1 MSLKTLAA
9 QLGLSQDAIQKKS
22 ERLGLEVVDA
32 KAPIRTTTSIVVPK
46 NLPSVEE
53 ALGMLAGALQA
64 ACKPGLDK
72 VEVQRLQVVAT
83 LARTYKDIVGDYV
96 DYHGLEVELQK
107 MRENYEFWQRKTT
120 GVQAKQFFPVIPKN
134 LKKPEE
140 LCVRRFGVQVRSS
153 RTQKNICST
162 TSQKLPAEL
171 PSV

>member
-1 MSLKTLAA
+1 
-9 QLGLSQDAIQKKS
+9 
-22 ERLGLEVVDA
+22 
-32 KAPIRTTTSIVVPK
+32 
-46 NLPSVEE
+46 
-53 ALGMLAGALQA
+53 MLAGALQA

-140 LCVRRFGVQVRSS
+140 CASEDSAFRLEVVEHKKIFVLLLLKSCLLSCQCLRGS
-153 RTQKNICST
+153 
-162 TSQKLPAEL
+162 
-171 PSV
+171 